1 MIHHVLNTDLAFSA
15 QVACGQMSAATQVPM
30 RGSVAQAP
38 MAEPKPVAKK
48 MPVQPKAPP
57 PKHLTT
63 KVEVQPEAP
72 PPKHL
77 TTKVDVQPKARPR
90 KHLAKKIEL
99 KPNAPPPSDSG
110 DHDDCLHHGV
120 AEVQTDGVGE
130 NDDGQ
135 VIDMCAVKFKNLT
148 LHLDK
153 AVIKLYLQDQLS
165 MSDDG
170 IY

>member
-1 MIHHVLNTDLAFSA
+1 MIHHRLHTDLAFSA
-15 QVACGQMSAATQVPM
+15 QVACWQMSTATHVPM

-38 MAEPKPVAKK
+38 MAEPTPVAKK
-48 MPVQPKAPP
+48 MPVQPGAPP

-63 KVEVQPEAP
+63 KVE
-72 PPKHL
+72 
-77 TTKVDVQPKARPR
+77 PKARPR
-90 KHLAKKIEL
+90 THLIKKIQP
-99 KPNAPPPSDSG
+99 KPTAPPPSDSG

-153 AVIKLYLQDQLS
+153 AVFKLYLIHQLS
-165 MSDDG
+165 ISDDG

>member
-1 MIHHVLNTDLAFSA
+1 
-15 QVACGQMSAATQVPM
+15 MSTATHVPM
-30 RGSVAQAP
+30 RGSVAQAQ
-38 MAEPKPVAKK
+38 MAEPPIVAKK
-48 MPVQPKAPP
+48 MPVQPKGPP
-57 PKHLTT
+57 PRHLHPLPN
-63 KVEVQPEAP
+63 VE
-72 PPKHL
+72 
-77 TTKVDVQPKARPR
+77 PKARPR
-90 KHLAKKIEL
+90 THLIQNIQP
-99 KPNAPPPSDSG
+99 KPTAPPPSDSG

-153 AVIKLYLQDQLS
+153 AVFKLYLQDQLS
-165 MSDDG
+165 MSGDG

>member
-1 MIHHVLNTDLAFSA
+1 M
-15 QVACGQMSAATQVPM
+15 CQMSTATHVPM
-30 RGSVAQAP
+30 RGSVAQAQ
-38 MAEPKPVAKK
+38 MAEPTPVAKK
-48 MPVQPKAPP
+48 MPVQPRAPP

-63 KVEVQPEAP
+63 KVE
-72 PPKHL
+72 
-77 TTKVDVQPKARPR
+77 PKARPR
-90 KHLAKKIEL
+90 KHLVKKIQP
-99 KPNAPPPSDSG
+99 KPTAPPPSDSG

-153 AVIKLYLQDQLS
+153 AVFKLYLQDQLS